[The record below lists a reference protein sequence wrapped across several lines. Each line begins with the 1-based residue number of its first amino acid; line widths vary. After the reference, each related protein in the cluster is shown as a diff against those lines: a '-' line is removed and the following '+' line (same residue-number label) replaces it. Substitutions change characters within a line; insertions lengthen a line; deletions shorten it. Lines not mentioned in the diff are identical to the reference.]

1 LHSKKSIKMEFSKSI
16 SKSLFFVFFITLV
29 NTNIS
34 WCAKLDPV
42 SVDVQID
49 NLKPTL
55 GDVITYSITVSH
67 DPDIVVD
74 MPEYVIPEGLEKV
87 ENGKSKPLKNKQQNT
102 QKFWLKLRID
112 KTGPISFP
120 ATPVWFNAPDQ
131 NKNLIRGKILAS
143 EINIEVQS
151 LLKLEGN
158 VSDLKDIKPISK
170 IDAPWIHYFWK
181 VLGILCLF
189 VLAYVLGKNFLKK
202 SDTKPEKI
210 SILTAEQQAI
220 KELKNLEN
228 RDWIKLGRVRDHFFE
243 LSEILRRYLE
253 NRYFFPAQ
261 EWTTEEIIYHF
272 KNFSDLSD
280 SQKRKVITILSES
293 DKIKFAKAKVKT
305 HYDLIEPAIV
315 FIKDTT
321 PKKVFSEEISS

>member
-1 LHSKKSIKMEFSKSI
+1 MCIRDS
-16 SKSLFFVFFITLV
+16 
-29 NTNIS
+29 
-34 WCAKLDPV
+34 
-42 SVDVQID
+42 
-49 NLKPTL
+49 
-55 GDVITYSITVSH
+55 SITVSH

-102 QKFWLKLRID
+102 QEFWLKLRID

-189 VLAYVLGKNFLKK
+189 VLAYVLGKNFLK
-202 SDTKPEKI
+202 
-210 SILTAEQQAI
+210 
-220 KELKNLEN
+220 
-228 RDWIKLGRVRDHFFE
+228 
-243 LSEILRRYLE
+243 
-253 NRYFFPAQ
+253 
-261 EWTTEEIIYHF
+261 
-272 KNFSDLSD
+272 
-280 SQKRKVITILSES
+280 
-293 DKIKFAKAKVKT
+293 
-305 HYDLIEPAIV
+305 
-315 FIKDTT
+315 
-321 PKKVFSEEISS
+321 